1 MKRGGKDIKQSFLD
15 NDKRVIRVK
24 ATNKSKLL
32 QGQIVEYPNNDE
44 KFNDYNKADSTVILF
59 HLMYNLLAGP
69 TTL

>member
-1 MKRGGKDIKQSFLD
+1 MKRSGKDIKQSFLD

-32 QGQIVEYPNNDE
+32 QGQIVEYPNND
-44 KFNDYNKADSTVILF
+44 NKADSTVILF